1 MPRQGKTRIAACAL
15 AVLGLLMTAGDAMA
29 QSDGVFVDP
38 DTPAG
43 KEYAL
48 PLDKARQDAAPNSGT
63 QGSESGDTEL
73 FGAGISKRD
82 GGGGRGDGQG
92 SGAATGDR
100 GGDGKASGSSQS
112 DAAVD
117 PRSVAKAAA
126 SSGSGISS
134 GWLTALIAAGV
145 LLVGGIAGLS
155 LRALRAT

>member
-1 MPRQGKTRIAACAL
+1 MARQRKTRTVACAL
-15 AVLGLLMTAGDAMA
+15 AALGLLIAAGDAAA
-29 QSDGVFVDP
+29 QSEGVFVDP

-48 PLDKARQDAAPNSGT
+48 PLDKAREDAAPDSGA
-63 QGSESGDTEL
+63 QASESGDTEL

-82 GGGGRGDGQG
+82 GGGGKGDGQTG
-92 SGAATGDR
+92 GAAAGDR
-100 GGDGKASGSSQS
+100 GDDGKQTGGSRS
-112 DAAVD
+112 DTA
-117 PRSVAKAAA
+117 RSVATAAA

-134 GWLTALIAAGV
+134 GWLTVLIAAGV

>member
-1 MPRQGKTRIAACAL
+1 MPRRRTTRGAACAL
-15 AVLGLLMTAGDAMA
+15 TILGLLTGAGQAAA

-48 PLDKARQDAAPNSGT
+48 PLDKARQDVAPNSGP
-63 QGSESGDTEL
+63 QGSDPGNTEL

-82 GGGGRGDGQG
+82 GGGKGGAQG
-92 SGAATGDR
+92 GGKGAAAGGADGER
-100 GGDGKASGSSQS
+100 GGSQGG
-112 DAAVD
+112 AAID
-117 PRSVAKAAA
+117 PGSVAKAGA

-134 GWLTALIAAGV
+134 GWLTALIAFGV